1 MNTKKYKAICF
12 DLDHTL
18 LMPDKSISPKTRK
31 NLLYLMD
38 QGIRMIPNTGR
49 AFHSLPE
56 SVLDIPGIEYVIV
69 SNGAAIYH
77 LPSQKTIFRLNL
89 KEDFADRLFTFLDQ
103 KGEYVTY
110 ECFVE
115 GQAYT
120 SRAYYNDPADF
131 GIPGDVE
138 KKYVQSTRKPVPD
151 IQEYIRNHAGVLDA
165 LDVIVLPPERDRILG
180 EINGAFHDI
189 YVTASVPHLIEIS
202 HEDSGKHKAMQTLMN
217 TLGIP
222 LDQVIAFGDGDND
235 SEMLSLAGL
244 GVAVSNASPQ
254 CKEAADL
261 IIGESR
267 NEAIADFLT
276 DFFQISNF

>member
-1 MNTKKYKAICF
+1 MNTKNYKAICF

-18 LMPDKSISPKTRK
+18 LMPDKSISPRTRDC
-31 NLLYLMD
+31 LLYLMD
-38 QGIRMIPNTGR
+38 QGIRLIPSTGR

-56 SVLDIPGIEYVIV
+56 SVTAFPGIDYVIV
-69 SNGAAIYH
+69 SNGAAIYD
-77 LPSQKTIFRLNL
+77 LPSQKPIFRLTL
-89 KEDFADRLFTFLDQ
+89 KEDFADQLFAYLDQ

-120 SRAYYNDPADF
+120 SRNYYNDPADF
-131 GIPGDVE
+131 GIPGEIE

-151 IQEYIRNHAGVLDA
+151 IQEYIRDHAGVLDA
-165 LDVIVLPPERDRILG
+165 LDVIILPEERDRVLG
-180 EINGAFHDI
+180 EINEVFRDI

-202 HEDSGKHKAMQTLMN
+202 HEDSGKHKAMSTLMN
-217 TLGIP
+217 ILGIP

-244 GVAVSNASPQ
+244 GVAVSNASPL

-267 NEAIADFLT
+267 KEAVADFLIE
-276 DFFQISNF
+276 FFNIPNI